1 MSRPTLDIHS
11 HEGESGQT
19 WLTCPGPGRVRW
31 MRSAGEVLVPGSV
44 VGVLVR
50 GERSFD
56 LVTPAGT
63 RGQIASISVGNR
75 WNDCEHGTKLASLVE
90 VAAGADAAGSA
101 ARAGDE
107 GDESGFFLRSTTHGT
122 FYRRPSPDAPLYVDA
137 GQTIEAGATVGLVE
151 VMKCFSPVT
160 FAPPA
165 GSTSGI
171 VEEVLVQDGA
181 EVRAEQPLLR
191 LRLS

>member
-1 MSRPTLDIHS
+1 MSRPTLEIHS
-11 HEGESGQT
+11 REGEAGQT

-31 MRSAGEVLVPGSV
+31 TRAKGEVLVPGSV

-63 RGQIASISVGNR
+63 RGQVASLPLENH
-75 WNDCEHGTKLASLVE
+75 WNDCEHGSELASLVE
-90 VAAGADAAGSA
+90 VAAGAESA
-101 ARAGDE
+101 SGAGDAD
-107 GDESGFFLRSTTHGT
+107 DESGFVLRSTTHGT
-122 FYRRPSPDAPLYVDA
+122 FYRKPSPDAPLYVDA

-160 FAPPA
+160 FEPPV
-165 GSTSGI
+165 GSTSGT

-181 EVRAEQPLLR
+181 EVRADQPLLR